1 MRSVTQDPGYG
12 AAAWRLSLG
21 QPVPEPVTP
30 GGIFCDARSVT
41 ADSGTHTG
49 REGTHPPVSP
59 RTPELVLCAVDE
71 PLATAWTT
79 AAQQLNTTGAPLGA
93 GDSATRTLGSVPAG
107 RVRVHRG
114 SVLDVVAQAVVS
126 PANSYGWMRG
136 GIDAVYARA
145 FPGVE
150 QSVRSAVLAFHGGE
164 LPIGEAVVVPTGEP
178 EPAWLISAP
187 TMREPGERLPADTVH
202 PYLAARAVF
211 QQWRDGQLDHGPVRE
226 FVDTIAMPGLGT
238 GVGGVEPATCARQV
252 AAAWDEVFGN
262 RHPR

>member
-1 MRSVTQDPGYG
+1 
-12 AAAWRLSLG
+12 
-21 QPVPEPVTP
+21 
-30 GGIFCDARSVT
+30 VT

-71 PLATAWTT
+71 PLATAW
-79 AAQQLNTTGAPLGA
+79 AAAAKKLT
-93 GDSATRTLGSVPAG
+93 G

-164 LPIGEAVVVPTGEP
+164 VPIGEAVVVPTGEA

-211 QQWRDGQLDHGPVRE
+211 LQWRDGQLDDGPVRE
-226 FVDTIAMPGLGT
+226 IVDTIAMPGLGT
-238 GVGGVEPATCARQV
+238 GVGGVDPATCARQV

-262 RHPR
+262 RHAR

>member
-1 MRSVTQDPGYG
+1 M
-12 AAAWRLSLG
+12 LG
-21 QPVPEPVTP
+21 
-30 GGIFCDARSVT
+30 CVT

-49 REGTHPPVSP
+49 REGAHPPVSP
-59 RTPELVLCAVDE
+59 RTPERVLCAVDE
-71 PLATAWTT
+71 PLADAWT
-79 AAQQLNTTGAPLGA
+79 AAAEKL
-93 GDSATRTLGSVPAG
+93 AG

-164 LPIGEAVVVPTGEP
+164 LPIGEAVVVPTGEA

-211 QQWRDGQLDHGPVRE
+211 LQWRDGRLDHGPVRE

-252 AAAWDEVFGN
+252 AAAWDEVFEN
-262 RHPR
+262 RHGR